1 MILNDSMYK
10 IEEIYNKLNCNSS
23 VETQS
28 EGKKLARNITDLSLL
43 IQPDDAMMAWE
54 NCAVVLSEKSDG
66 ELAPYSEKLLEWLQ
80 DINWDGAQIILN
92 RLKHCYDERLA
103 ISLENAVADAQKMPQ
118 EYGLM
123 WLDYLSELLDNT
135 VIANKLS
142 CKTAA
147 LLQEHYHNWTFWYE
161 E

>member
-43 IQPDDAMMAWE
+43 IQPDDAMMAWK

-66 ELAPYSEKLLEWLQ
+66 ELAPYSEKLLE
-80 DINWDGAQIILN
+80 
-92 RLKHCYDERLA
+92 
-103 ISLENAVADAQKMPQ
+103 V
-118 EYGLM
+118 
-123 WLDYLSELLDNT
+123 
-135 VIANKLS
+135 
-142 CKTAA
+142 
-147 LLQEHYHNWTFWYE
+147 
-161 E
+161 

>member
-1 MILNDSMYK
+1 M
-10 IEEIYNKLNCNSS
+10 
-23 VETQS
+23 
-28 EGKKLARNITDLSLL
+28 
-43 IQPDDAMMAWE
+43 IQPDDAMMAWK